1 MRHLQISHTFRALA
15 LFLAV
20 LATGSVHAQYSY
32 AELDMHAP
40 SVEPTNPSLR
50 PCNLGRPTTM
60 SATGDV
66 MGTADVRTGTMFD
79 WGSFKT
85 VAAYKRVVLKWPGT
99 ATGLIKPAVVS
110 TTVIPLYMSNQ
121 GSWAGYIPVKTTFP
135 KCQGVVNYL
144 KDTPAV
150 QIGTK
155 VTKLTYGINGI
166 NFEVLGINNKHWV
179 LGSSLD
185 SVGNRKGLVWKAGTF
200 TTLESGGAQLVFPV
214 AINDNGDVAG
224 YVVPVNNPEQWVEHA
239 ALWVGNKLVWRGPPN
254 SRATAINALGD
265 VHWTDKGDF
274 QSWRVYLR
282 MAGVDTPIPLSGA
295 LSSRRTVIGFAS
307 PDPNALNDA
316 TPVIW
321 SPTGDITWLY
331 ADMQRQGVSLPCDPI
346 NINSCAASTLIEQT
360 EPDGRHLVVSRTGVS
375 TPSISGKRYYR
386 IKGLP

>member
-1 MRHLQISHTFRALA
+1 MLLA
-15 LFLAV
+15 GTAQ
-20 LATGSVHAQYSY
+20 AQYSW

-50 PCNLGRPTTM
+50 PCNLGIPTTM
-60 SATGDV
+60 SASGDV

-79 WGSFKT
+79 WNTFKV
-85 VAAYKRVVLKWPGT
+85 VAAYKRAVLKWPGT
-99 ATGLIKPAVVS
+99 ATGLIKPSVVS
-110 TTVIPLYMSNQ
+110 TTVMPLYMSNQ

-185 SVGNRKGLVWKAGTF
+185 SVGNRKGLVWKAGSF
-200 TTLESGGAQLVFPV
+200 TVLDNGGAQLVFPV

-224 YVVPVNNPEQWVEHA
+224 HVVPVNNPEQWVEHA
-239 ALWVGNKLVWRGPPN
+239 ALWVSNQLVWRGPAN
-254 SRATAINALGD
+254 SRALSINANGD
-265 VHWTDKGDF
+265 VLWTRLSDTNGWQTF
-274 QSWRVYLR
+274 LR
-282 MAGVDTPIPLSGA
+282 AGGIDMPVPMWGTLSP
-295 LSSRRTVIGFAS
+295 RRTVVGVA
-307 PDPNALNDA
+307 DTALGAGKLAVWANGSTTA
-316 TPVIW
+316 
-321 SPTGDITWLY
+321 LY
-331 ADMQRQGVSLPCDPI
+331 DDMRRQGVNLPCDPLNVAI
-346 NINSCAASTLIEQT
+346 CESSTLVAQV
-360 EPDGRHLVVSRTGVS
+360 EPEARQLVVSRTGVS
-375 TPSISGKRYYR
+375 TPSISDKRYYR